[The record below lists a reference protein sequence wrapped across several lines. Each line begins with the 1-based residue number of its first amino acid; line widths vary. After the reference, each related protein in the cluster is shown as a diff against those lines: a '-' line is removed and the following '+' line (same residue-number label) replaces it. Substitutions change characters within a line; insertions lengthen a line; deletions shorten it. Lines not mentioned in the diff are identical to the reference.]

1 MMARRRPIVAA
12 VPAPT
17 RLEGHSDV
25 KVVFLETVEGS
36 GLMGEVKDVARG
48 YARNYL
54 LPRGLAAPATPDVL
68 KRADELRAV
77 EEERQRAQDEHA
89 QELVGK
95 LESEP
100 LVMAV
105 RVGEQGRL
113 YGSVTNVDIAEKAGE
128 ILGEELD
135 RRRILLPEAIRN
147 VGVYAVGIRLSRNV
161 QPEVQVVVVD
171 AEAPE
176 GVEAAAEALLN
187 PPAPPEIEPMPT
199 AEALVQDDAQA
210 LDDTEPAAEATSSQ
224 EDAVDTDD
232 AAEEA
237 SSEAPDAAG
246 ESEPGISDSQSV
258 ESEADENESSDGT
271 DSAGVD
277 EEQTS

>member
-1 MMARRRPIVAA
+1 M
-12 VPAPT
+12 
-17 RLEGHSDV
+17 

-36 GLMGEVKDVARG
+36 GTMGEVRTVRPG

-68 KRADELRAV
+68 ARAERLREI

-95 LESEP
+95 LEGAP

-113 YGSVTNVDIAEKAGE
+113 YGSVTSADVAEKAGE

-135 RRRILLPEAIRN
+135 RRRILLPEVIRS
-147 VGVYAVGIRLSRNV
+147 VGVYTVPIRLSRNV
-161 QPEVQVVVVD
+161 VPEAQVVVVD

-176 GVEAAAEALLN
+176 GVEAAVDLLLN
-187 PPAPPEIEPMPT
+187 PLLVVEEAVAALPGVDEDTGATE
-199 AEALVQDDAQA
+199 AEASAEDQVTDGGSGSGDSSLVA
-210 LDDTEPAAEATSSQ
+210 AAEA
-224 EDAVDTDD
+224 AL
-232 AAEEA
+232 AEE
-237 SSEAPDAAG
+237 D
-246 ESEPGISDSQSV
+246 
-258 ESEADENESSDGT
+258 
-271 DSAGVD
+271 
-277 EEQTS
+277 TSTS

>member
-1 MMARRRPIVAA
+1 M
-12 VPAPT
+12 
-17 RLEGHSDV
+17 

-36 GLMGEVKDVARG
+36 GTMGEVRTVRPG

-68 KRADELRAV
+68 ARAERLREI

-95 LESEP
+95 LEGAP

-113 YGSVTNVDIAEKAGE
+113 YGSVTSADVAEKAGE

-135 RRRILLPEAIRN
+135 RRRILLPEVIRS
-147 VGVYAVGIRLSRNV
+147 VGVFTVPIRLSRNV
-161 QPEVQVVVVD
+161 VPEVKVVVVD

-176 GVEAAAEALLN
+176 GVEVAVDLLLNPPLVVEEAEAALPGADEDTDATEAEASAEDQVTDGASGSGDSSLVAAAEA
-187 PPAPPEIEPMPT
+187 
-199 AEALVQDDAQA
+199 AL
-210 LDDTEPAAEATSSQ
+210 
-224 EDAVDTDD
+224 
-232 AAEEA
+232 AEED
-237 SSEAPDAAG
+237 SS
-246 ESEPGISDSQSV
+246 
-258 ESEADENESSDGT
+258 
-271 DSAGVD
+271 
-277 EEQTS
+277 TS

>member
-1 MMARRRPIVAA
+1 M
-12 VPAPT
+12 
-17 RLEGHSDV
+17 

-36 GLMGEVKDVARG
+36 GTMGEVRTVRPG

-68 KRADELRAV
+68 ARSERLREI

-95 LESEP
+95 LEGNP

-113 YGSVTNVDIAEKAGE
+113 YGSVTSADVAEKAGE

-135 RRRILLPEAIRN
+135 RRRILLPEVIRS
-147 VGVYAVGIRLSRNV
+147 VGVFTVPIRLSRNV
-161 QPEVQVVVVD
+161 VPEAQVVVVD

-176 GVEAAAEALLN
+176 GVEAAVDLLLN
-187 PPAPPEIEPMPT
+187 PPLVVEEAVAALPGAEGDADASE
-199 AEALVQDDAQA
+199 AEASAEDLVTDGASESGDSSLVA
-210 LDDTEPAAEATSSQ
+210 AAEA
-224 EDAVDTDD
+224 AL
-232 AAEEA
+232 AAEEDT
-237 SSEAPDAAG
+237 P
-246 ESEPGISDSQSV
+246 
-258 ESEADENESSDGT
+258 
-271 DSAGVD
+271 
-277 EEQTS
+277 TS

>member
-1 MMARRRPIVAA
+1 MARRRPIVAA

-17 RLEGHSDV
+17 RLKGHSDV

-54 LPRGLAAPATPDVL
+54 LPRGLAAPATPDIL
-68 KRADELRAV
+68 KRAEELRAI

-89 QELVGK
+89 RELVGK

-147 VGVYAVGIRLSRNV
+147 VGVYTVGIRLSRNV

-176 GVEAAAEALLN
+176 GVDAAAEALLN

-199 AEALVQDDAQA
+199 EATAEDEAQA
-210 LDDTEPAAEATSSQ
+210 SEDAEGTETTA
-224 EDAVDTDD
+224 AVDTID
-232 AAEEA
+232 AEGEA
-237 SSEAPDAAG
+237 SSEAPVAADA
-246 ESEPGISDSQSV
+246 SEPGISDSETGADAGADTGS
-258 ESEADENESSDGT
+258 EDEADEEQSS
-271 DSAGVD
+271 
-277 EEQTS
+277 

>member
-1 MMARRRPIVAA
+1 
-12 VPAPT
+12 
-17 RLEGHSDV
+17 V

-36 GLMGEVKDVARG
+36 GSMGEVRTVRPG

-68 KRADELRAV
+68 ARAERLREV

-95 LESEP
+95 LESTP

-113 YGSVTNVDIAEKAGE
+113 YGSVTSADVAEKAGE

-135 RRRILLPEAIRN
+135 RRRILLPEVIRS
-147 VGVYAVGIRLSRNV
+147 VGVFPVPIRLSRNV
-161 QPEVQVVVVD
+161 TLETQVVVVD

-176 GVEAAAEALLN
+176 GVEAAVDLLLN
-187 PPAPPEIEPMPT
+187 PPLVVEEAVAALPGAEEDADAPTVEASAEELVT
-199 AEALVQDDAQA
+199 ASASESGDSSLVA
-210 LDDTEPAAEATSSQ
+210 AAEA
-224 EDAVDTDD
+224 A
-232 AAEEA
+232 AAEEDA
-237 SSEAPDAAG
+237 S
-246 ESEPGISDSQSV
+246 
-258 ESEADENESSDGT
+258 NT
-271 DSAGVD
+271 
-277 EEQTS
+277 